1 MKILNTP
8 LEFQSIFQ
16 PKEPKAT
23 AHYTMF
29 VKNKLISSVQQS
41 HVSL

>member
-8 LEFQSIFQ
+8 LKFQSIFQ
-16 PKEPKAT
+16 PKAT